1 MFALAEGGERIEE
14 IDEHFARLLSLTEV
28 IYVTSFKESKEGC
41 SLAAQGDTCVGLQRR
56 YQKANERIFWSLIV
70 SVIFWSLIV
79 DSRKTYRGPVTVS
92 FLTKLRKTGKSNSW
106 LIRSITRI
114 RGLVW

>member
-70 SVIFWSLIV
+70 

-114 RGLVW
+114 RGFVW